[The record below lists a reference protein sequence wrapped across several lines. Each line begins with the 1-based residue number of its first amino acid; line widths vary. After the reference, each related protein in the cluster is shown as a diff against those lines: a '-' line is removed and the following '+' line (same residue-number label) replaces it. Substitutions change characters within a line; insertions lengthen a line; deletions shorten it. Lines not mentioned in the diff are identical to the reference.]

1 MLNYYNFTI
10 QFDGII
16 IAELIC
22 LIIAIRYN
30 FLIGI
35 FVGFSIWSSC
45 IFIETI
51 VDVFYT
57 IIFQLIKMAFVVW

>member
-35 FVGFSIWSSC
+35 FVGFSI
-45 IFIETI
+45 
-51 VDVFYT
+51 
-57 IIFQLIKMAFVVW
+57 